1 MVTTCHTHGS
11 CLGRLTVIRARLALL
26 LILVSQMDVE
36 TTSLSPCKGTISGT
50 VGSFQSGGVFAT
62 GRALTIVN
70 SPVCVCKVKVMNPQR
85 VPSHYCLATYD
96 ITD

>member
-1 MVTTCHTHGS
+1 MPYTWQLSWQADCNKGS
-11 CLGRLTVIRARLALL
+11 IGTASHLGITNGRRNHF
-26 LILVSQMDVE
+26 
-36 TTSLSPCKGTISGT
+36 SLPCKDTISGT

-85 VPSHYCLATYD
+85 MPSHYCLATYA

>member
-70 SPVCVCKVKVMNPQR
+70 SPMSGYGKGHESPENAFSLLLSYVG
-85 VPSHYCLATYD
+85 YY
-96 ITD
+96 